1 MMKSKHIE
9 ILDIIVILL
18 KYKKMIII
26 PTLIVSIIAVVYIM
40 LVPKYWVSTAKFMP
54 LQEQRATMPLAGSQ
68 LLGMGLSMFGP
79 QIQVNALEMIA
90 IMNSRTFSENVIR
103 KFDLIDYFEI
113 ENEDERVEM
122 EEAVE
127 ALNKKVKDVKLDR
140 ETGIITL
147 NIETKDK
154 HLSADIAN
162 YYIEMLDRHNLENRM
177 TKGRQ
182 KREFIEERLTNV
194 KAKIDSIAN
203 EINKFQKQQNVI
215 DLELQAMNLVDL
227 YSDIISEQVTTEIE
241 LDFNRQFIEPSSPM
255 IAKLEARNQLLKQRI
270 ADLEHVDKRE
280 EKLFV
285 LNLKDL
291 PDLVLQYMELELT
304 MEIQTKIYEYLYPIY
319 EEARIDEIKDLPTIE
334 VLDQAIPA
342 GLRSKP
348 SRARFC
354 IITFL
359 ITIVTFSIAAIVVE
373 RIKMLDNEENKP
385 KIDEIKKYLKF

>member
-1 MMKSKHIE
+1 MKSKHIE

>member
-1 MMKSKHIE
+1 MKSKHIE
-9 ILDIIVILL
+9 ILDIIAILL
-18 KYKKMIII
+18 KYKKMIIF

-79 QIQVNALEMIA
+79 QIQVGALEMIA

-113 ENEDERVEM
+113 EDEDERVEM

-127 ALNKKVKDVKLDR
+127 ALNKKVKDVNLDR

-162 YYIEMLDRHNLENRM
+162 YYIELLDRHNLENRM

-203 EINKFQKQQNVI
+203 EINKFQKQHNVI

-255 IAKLEARNQLLKQRI
+255 IAKLEAKNQLLKQRI

-291 PDLVLQYMELELT
+291 PDLGLQYMELELT

-359 ITIVTFSIAAIVVE
+359 ITIVTLSIAAIVVE

>member
-1 MMKSKHIE
+1 MKSKHIE
-9 ILDIIVILL
+9 ILDIIAILL
-18 KYKKMIII
+18 KYKKMIIF
-26 PTLIVSIIAVVYIM
+26 PTLIVSLIAVVYIM

-68 LLGMGLSMFGP
+68 LLGMGLSMLGP

-90 IMNSRTFSENVIR
+90 IINSRTFSENVVR
-103 KFDLIDYFEI
+103 KFDLIAYFEI
-113 ENEDERVEM
+113 EDEDERVEM

-127 ALNKKVKDVKLDR
+127 ALNKKVKDVNLDR

-147 NIETKDK
+147 NTETKDK

-162 YYIEMLDRHNLENRM
+162 YYIELLDRHNLENRM

-203 EINKFQKQQNVI
+203 EINKFQKQHNVI

-255 IAKLEARNQLLKQRI
+255 IAKLEAKNQLLKQRI

-291 PDLVLQYMELELT
+291 PDLGLQYMELELT

-359 ITIVTFSIAAIVVE
+359 ITIVTLSIAAIVVE

>member
-9 ILDIIVILL
+9 ILDIIAILL
-18 KYKKMIII
+18 KYKKMIIF
-26 PTLIVSIIAVVYIM
+26 PTLIVSLIAVVYIM

-68 LLGMGLSMFGP
+68 LLGMGLSMLGP

-90 IMNSRTFSENVIR
+90 IINSRTFSENVVR
-103 KFDLIDYFEI
+103 KFDLIAYFEI
-113 ENEDERVEM
+113 EDEDERVEM

-127 ALNKKVKDVKLDR
+127 ALNKKVKDVNLDR

-147 NIETKDK
+147 NTETKDK

-162 YYIEMLDRHNLENRM
+162 YYIELLDRHNLENRM

-203 EINKFQKQQNVI
+203 EINKFQKQHNVI

-255 IAKLEARNQLLKQRI
+255 IAKLEAKNQLLKQRI

-291 PDLVLQYMELELT
+291 PDLGLQYMELELT

-359 ITIVTFSIAAIVVE
+359 ITIVTLSIAAIVVE